1 MGRSADRILT
11 DHYTYNVTGGSND
24 GEHWVYPDQLGTAIA
39 TMPNH
44 DSAGYHTEES
54 CTQYK

>member
-1 MGRSADRILT
+1 
-11 DHYTYNVTGGSND
+11 
-24 GEHWVYPDQLGTAIA
+24 VYPDQLGTAIA